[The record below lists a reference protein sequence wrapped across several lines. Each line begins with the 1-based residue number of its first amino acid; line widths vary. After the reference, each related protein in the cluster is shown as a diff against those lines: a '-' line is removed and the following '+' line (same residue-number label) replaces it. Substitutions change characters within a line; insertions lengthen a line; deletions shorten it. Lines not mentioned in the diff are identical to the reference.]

1 MSFNSVEF
9 IIFFPVA
16 VIGYFLLPRK
26 VKNLWLLACSY
37 YFYMA
42 WNPAYILL
50 LIFSTLVTYLSGIL
64 IGNYEKKGEEGVK
77 GKKMVAAL
85 SIIANIGMLIYFKYT
100 GFFLTSI
107 NRAVSVFGGKGFD
120 TSFAMSIVLPVG
132 ISFYVFQALSYTID
146 VYRGD
151 VEPEKNLID
160 YALFVSF
167 FPQLVAGP
175 IERSKN
181 LIKQIKS
188 ISEKRLWTY
197 DGIISGLILML
208 WGFFM
213 KVVIADRLSVI
224 TDPVFDDYASYGAPV
239 LVMAAFAFSIQIY
252 CDFAGYSM
260 IAIGAARVCGIKLME
275 NFNTPYFS
283 KNIGDFWN
291 RWHISL
297 SSWLRDYLYFP
308 LGGSRCSR
316 KRTYFNLMVTF
327 LVSGLWHGAAAKYVV
342 WGGIHGLLQIIHRA
356 FFGSKSKGKGYL
368 IVPVRFVFNFVLI
381 SVTWV
386 FFRANSLRQ
395 AVGFLIKT
403 LHVSD
408 FAGFI
413 SQKGYEAVISDRD
426 LVITLIAIF
435 ILFFISLIRYRS
447 GKTVD
452 EYIISRAY
460 PVRIT
465 VMTLLIFFILIF
477 GQYGEDV
484 FTQPFVYFQF

>member
-1 MSFNSVEF
+1 M
-9 IIFFPVA
+9 II
-16 VIGYFLLPRK
+16 YFLIPRK

-42 WNPAYILL
+42 WNPVYILL
-50 LIFSTLVTYLSGIL
+50 LVFSTLVTYISGIV
-64 IGNYEKKGEEGVK
+64 IGRYNKKGEAGVK
-77 GKKMVAAL
+77 GKKLAVAGSVA
-85 SIIANIGMLIYFKYT
+85 ANIGLLIYFKYT
-100 GFFLTSI
+100 GFFLTSL
-107 NRAVSVFGGKGFD
+107 NRIISAMGGQGFNTD
-120 TSFAMSIVLPVG
+120 FALSIVLPVG
-132 ISFYVFQALSYTID
+132 ISFYIFQALGYTID

-151 VEPEKNLID
+151 VEAEKNIID

-188 ISEKRLWTY
+188 IKDRRLWSY
-197 DGIISGLILML
+197 DGIINGLILML

-213 KVVIADRLSVI
+213 KVVIADRLSMI
-224 TDPVFDDYASYGAPV
+224 TDPVFDEYTSFQAPM
-239 LVMAAFAFSIQIY
+239 LAMAAFGFSVQIY

-260 IAIGAARVCGIKLME
+260 IAIGAARVMGIKLME

-283 KNIGDFWN
+283 KDIGEFWN

-297 SSWLRDYLYFP
+297 SSWLRDYVYIP
-308 LGGSRCSR
+308 LGGSRCSKMR
-316 KRTYFNLMVTF
+316 NYLNLLITF

-342 WGGIHGLLQIIHRA
+342 WGGIHGLLQILHRIMR
-356 FFGSKSKGKGYL
+356 GKASWFKASL
-368 IVPVRFVFNFVLI
+368 LKPVRLLFGFILI
-381 SVTWV
+381 SGTWV

-395 AVGFLIKT
+395 AVGFIAGT
-403 LHVSD
+403 LRFSEYP
-408 FAGFI
+408 GFI
-413 SQKGYEAVISDRD
+413 RDKLYTSLITDRD
-426 LVITLIAIF
+426 LTVTLIAIAVLM
-435 ILFFISLIRYRS
+435 LFSIIKYRT

-452 EYIISRAY
+452 EFLTGRIY
-460 PVRIT
+460 PVR
-465 VMTLLIFFILIF
+465 VSAVVLLIFFILIF